1 MEHVAVCC
9 IRVELHTLDSAAQC
23 RYNIGNNTYTPK
35 GMIQM
40 AAHVTEAEGKILKVL
55 WVRSPMTITQIT
67 AALRDVTG
75 WDKHAVI
82 SLLKRMLEKG
92 SVRME
97 DVKPAK
103 LYYPLLTRDEA
114 RREQTNTI
122 LGRFF
127 DGKPVRMVSAM
138 VQDGQLSRNDI
149 DELMQMLARA
159 QADMRDDERGH

>member
-1 MEHVAVCC
+1 
-9 IRVELHTLDSAAQC
+9 
-23 RYNIGNNTYTPK
+23 
-35 GMIQM
+35 
-40 AAHVTEAEGKILKVL
+40 
-55 WVRSPMTITQIT
+55 MTITQIT